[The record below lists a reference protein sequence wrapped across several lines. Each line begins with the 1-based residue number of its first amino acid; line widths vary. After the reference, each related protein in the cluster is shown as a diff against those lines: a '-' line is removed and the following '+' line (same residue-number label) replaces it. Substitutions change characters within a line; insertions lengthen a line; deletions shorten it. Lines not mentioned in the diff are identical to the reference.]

1 MKNKISA
8 LIVVHNEEKIL
19 DSCLNKLHFCDE
31 IIIILDK
38 STDNSKNI
46 SEKYTDKIFSG
57 SWEYE
62 GDRRNFGIEKCK
74 SEWILEID
82 ADEHI
87 SNKLGIEIIEKIN
100 QNTDFSNFHIKVNNY
115 IGDKL
120 VKFGWGGS
128 FGRVG
133 VTCLFKKGSK
143 SWGKQ
148 RVHPELFF
156 NGKYGPDLKNPIEHY
171 FVKDISELIQKFNT
185 WTFLKSLDLIELN
198 QKNTLG
204 HNIRRIISRFLK
216 NYYKRKGYKE
226 GKLGFLI
233 ALLAGFFPIVS
244 FLRSEIK
251 KNLDI
256 N

>member
-1 MKNKISA
+1 MLGPFFGPILILRTTPDFFSYQYYFISA
-8 LIVVHNEEKIL
+8 IYYNAKRNSNVW
-19 DSCLNKLHFCDE
+19 
-31 IIIILDK
+31 
-38 STDNSKNI
+38 SKNI

-82 ADEHI
+82 ADEHV

-100 QNTDFSNFHIKVNNY
+100 QNTDFSNFHIKINNY

-128 FGRVG
+128 FGRGG

-185 WTFLKSLDLIELN
+185 WTFLKSLDLI
-198 QKNTLG
+198 G
-204 HNIRRIISRFLK
+204 IRS
-216 NYYKRKGYKE
+216 
-226 GKLGFLI
+226 
-233 ALLAGFFPIVS
+233 S
-244 FLRSEIK
+244 FAPTMSM
-251 KNLDI
+251 
-256 N
+256 